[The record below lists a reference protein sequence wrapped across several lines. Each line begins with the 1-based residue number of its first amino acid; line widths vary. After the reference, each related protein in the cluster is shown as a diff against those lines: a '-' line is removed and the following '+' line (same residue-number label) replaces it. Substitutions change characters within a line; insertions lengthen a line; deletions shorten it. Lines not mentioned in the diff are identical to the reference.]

1 MNDLLLWV
9 LVLLKDWSNS
19 LESIFSFD
27 KQVEDCVLLIDSII
41 LVIFMFQEFWMN
53 FVFEFL
59 FVSDVNGML
68 KLQKYLC

>member
-27 KQVEDCVLLIDSII
+27 KQVEDCVLLIDYII
-41 LVIFMFQEFWMN
+41 LVIFMFQEFWVN

-59 FVSDVNGML
+59 FVGDVNGML